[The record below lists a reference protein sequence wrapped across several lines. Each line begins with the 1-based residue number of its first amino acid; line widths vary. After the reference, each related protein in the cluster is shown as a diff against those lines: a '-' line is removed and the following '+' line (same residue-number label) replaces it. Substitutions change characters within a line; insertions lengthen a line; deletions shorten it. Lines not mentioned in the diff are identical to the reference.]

1 MVMRVIGRGADVIP
15 HPAPLPK
22 AEGVVQRATR
32 FMSTEASK
40 KRPAILIIDDDEQVR
55 NLLNEILSDGN
66 DCALAGSAED
76 ALALLSNESFNLV
89 ICDINMGGISGLEL
103 VPRVLEQSPD
113 TVVVMISGQQ
123 TIDYAIESM
132 RAGAFDYITKP
143 LDIRQIHA
151 AVRRALEHH
160 ALLREKRRHE
170 NHLEE
175 LVKERTAEVEHLAYY
190 DRLTDLPN
198 RVLFADRCAQALA
211 IAQHNQ
217 HQTGVLL
224 VSLDRFKKINDSL
237 GHDAGDV
244 VLTEAAARLRNCVGE
259 ADTVARSDGD
269 EFALLLTQVS
279 QAGDLADISHSITEA
294 FKPPFQLGRQ
304 EVYVTV
310 SIGIG
315 IFPLNG
321 EDHSTILRN
330 AGAALY
336 RAKKQGGNNCQF
348 YAADMNAQALK
359 RLALETSMR
368 RAIENKEFI
377 TYYQPLVNLA
387 TGEVIGSEAL
397 VRWRHPEFGV
407 LPPAKFIGLAEDTGM
422 IVEIGDFVMRT
433 ACAQTRAWQDRGYGR
448 LRIAVN
454 VSARHFQRA
463 NFLDRVVQILRE
475 TRLDPVC
482 LELELTETSIME
494 SPEAAAELLTEIR
507 NLGVRVA
514 IDDFGTGYSSLSYLK
529 RLPIDTVKLDRSF
542 VAGATSDPD
551 DAALVMAIITLAHNL
566 GLKVIAE
573 GVETD
578 EQMNFLRLLRC
589 DEAQGYLFSK
599 PVPAEAFE
607 SAMTLGPQRKLSL
620 AARSSHPDLNALP
633 SVVNMSF
640 KPIRSSGG

>member
-1 MVMRVIGRGADVIP
+1 MSAED
-15 HPAPLPK
+15 LKKQPK
-22 AEGVVQRATR
+22 
-32 FMSTEASK
+32 
-40 KRPAILIIDDDEQVR
+40 ILIIDDDEQVR

-66 DCALAGSAED
+66 DCMVAGSAED
-76 ALALLSNESFNLV
+76 ALALLSTENFNLV
-89 ICDINMGGISGLEL
+89 ISDIKMGGISGLEL
-103 VPRVLEQSPD
+103 VPRVLEQTPD

-143 LDIRQIHA
+143 LDIRQVLA

-160 ALLREKRRHE
+160 ELLREKRRYE
-170 NHLEE
+170 NHLED

-211 IAQHNQ
+211 IAQRNQ
-217 HQTGVLL
+217 YQTGILL
-224 VSLDRFKKINDSL
+224 VSLDRFKKINDTL

-279 QAGDLADISHSITEA
+279 EARNLADVSLSITEA

-315 IFPLNG
+315 VFPLNG

-336 RAKKQGGNNCQF
+336 RAKKLGGNNCQF
-348 YAADMNAQALK
+348 YAAEMNALAVK
-359 RLALETSMR
+359 RLCLETSMR
-368 RAIENKEFI
+368 RAIENEEFI
-377 TYYQPLVNLA
+377 TYYQPVVNLA
-387 TGEVIGSEAL
+387 TGEVIGAEAL

-422 IVEIGDFVMRT
+422 IVEIGDFVLRT
-433 ACAQTRAWQDRGYGR
+433 ACAQTRAWQDRGFGS

-454 VSARHFQRA
+454 VSARHLQHA
-463 NFLDRVVQILRE
+463 NFLDRVVQTLKE
-475 TRLDPVC
+475 TRLDPLC

-494 SPEAAAELLTEIR
+494 NPEAAAELLSEIR
-507 NLGVRVA
+507 NLGARVA

-542 VAGATSDPD
+542 VKDATSHPD
-551 DAALVMAIITLAHNL
+551 DAALVMAIITLAHAL

-599 PVPAEAFE
+599 PVPAKVFE
-607 SAMTLGPQRKLSL
+607 SALTMGPKRKLSFL
-620 AARSSHPDLNALP
+620 AKSPRPDLNDY
-633 SVVNMSF
+633 SNVVSLIS
-640 KPIRSSGG
+640 KPIRSSGR